1 MLREKRSVFFYRDLG
16 LELLIEN
23 NSSRISFEWSTGE
36 TEDTQIRV
44 SKDGLYSAIVSNQN
58 CSSYA
63 DYPVEEYC
71 PGKLF
76 IPNSFTPNDDGM
88 NEYFTTKGFN
98 IEDFEIWIYNRWGEL
113 IYTSTDMGVWWDGTY
128 MGYDCQIDVYV
139 WKAKYSVVTENG
151 DMDNFQKVGR
161 VSLIR

>member
-1 MLREKRSVFFYRDLG
+1 M
-16 LELLIEN
+16 
-23 NSSRISFEWSTGE
+23 
-36 TEDTQIRV
+36 
-44 SKDGLYSAIVSNQN
+44 
-58 CSSYA
+58 
-63 DYPVEEYC
+63 EEYC

-98 IEDFEIWIYNRWGEL
+98 IDDFEIWIYNRWGEL

-139 WKAKYSVVTENG
+139 WKVKYSVVTENG